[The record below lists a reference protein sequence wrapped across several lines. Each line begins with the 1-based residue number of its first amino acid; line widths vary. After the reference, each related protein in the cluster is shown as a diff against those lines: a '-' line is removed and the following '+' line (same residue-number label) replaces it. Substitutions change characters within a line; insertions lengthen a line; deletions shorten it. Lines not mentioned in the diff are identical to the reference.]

1 MVAMART
8 GSGKTAAFVLPMLH
22 RLRAHSIVAGARG
35 VVLSPTRELALQ
47 TLHVITDFAH
57 FTDLRACALV
67 GGDSLEEQFQALAD
81 APDVL
86 VATPGRL
93 LHHLAEVEGLSL
105 RTVQVAVLDEAD
117 RLFEM
122 GFLDQIRDIF
132 KRLGESRQ
140 TLLFSATL
148 PRQVAEFAAAGLRSP
163 QVVRLDD
170 AGTLPQHLRL
180 LFYNCRP
187 GDKAAAL
194 LHLLRDSQAVC
205 PGGKALV
212 FAATRHHVEWLAALL
227 RADGLPA
234 GAVYGAMDQAA
245 RSQQVAR
252 FRSGQ
257 CPVLIVTDVAA
268 RGIDIPLLDAVI
280 NYDFPP
286 SAKLFVHRA
295 GRVARAGAPGDA
307 ISLVTREE
315 VAYLLDVHLFLGRKL
330 GVAPAAA
337 TDQAVAATEV
347 HEDQLPPSMLGTLP
361 GAALEAACERV
372 RTLTRNGDD
381 IQALSR
387 VAINAMQQ
395 YYKTRPPAS
404 LESVR
409 RAKELPPPGPHPLA
423 LQGAASDAQAA
434 AEAAVARV
442 AAQLGRYRPSA
453 TVFEADVAPVRAV
466 PAGRVPVTATQAS
479 AGAMKTEVMRA
490 KRAAH
495 EVAIEQAAM
504 NRRANTSNAAPAG
517 SRGAS
522 LPPVAPLASGRF
534 RDDGFFLDA
543 TPKAGHITDKA
554 LSVRS
559 AGGARE
565 GGSGRALAESVMD
578 LLADD
583 ADGAARSRRL
593 VQWDARKRRY
603 VSLHGGDADAAAR
616 RGNKRMR
623 TESGS
628 LITGKIPST
637 STGLYK
643 RWQAKTKQSVT
654 STGVEM
660 ENEDAPA
667 RRGRGGRR
675 GRGRGRG
682 VPNAHAREELKST
695 AQIQKHRKLEER
707 KTARG
712 GGRGGGERG
721 RGRTGRGGGRGRRSS

>member
-1 MVAMART
+1 
-8 GSGKTAAFVLPMLH
+8 
-22 RLRAHSIVAGARG
+22 
-35 VVLSPTRELALQ
+35 
-47 TLHVITDFAH
+47 
-57 FTDLRACALV
+57 
-67 GGDSLEEQFQALAD
+67 
-81 APDVL
+81 
-86 VATPGRL
+86 
-93 LHHLAEVEGLSL
+93 
-105 RTVQVAVLDEAD
+105 
-117 RLFEM
+117 
-122 GFLDQIRDIF
+122 
-132 KRLGESRQ
+132 
-140 TLLFSATL
+140 
-148 PRQVAEFAAAGLRSP
+148 
-163 QVVRLDD
+163 
-170 AGTLPQHLRL
+170 
-180 LFYNCRP
+180 
-187 GDKAAAL
+187 
-194 LHLLRDSQAVC
+194 
-205 PGGKALV
+205 
-212 FAATRHHVEWLAALL
+212 
-227 RADGLPA
+227 
-234 GAVYGAMDQAA
+234 
-245 RSQQVAR
+245 
-252 FRSGQ
+252 
-257 CPVLIVTDVAA
+257 
-268 RGIDIPLLDAVI
+268 
-280 NYDFPP
+280 
-286 SAKLFVHRA
+286 
-295 GRVARAGAPGDA
+295 
-307 ISLVTREE
+307 
-315 VAYLLDVHLFLGRKL
+315 
-330 GVAPAAA
+330 
-337 TDQAVAATEV
+337 
-347 HEDQLPPSMLGTLP
+347 
-361 GAALEAACERV
+361 
-372 RTLTRNGDD
+372 
-381 IQALSR
+381 
-387 VAINAMQQ
+387 
-395 YYKTRPPAS
+395 
-404 LESVR
+404 
-409 RAKELPPPGPHPLA
+409 
-423 LQGAASDAQAA
+423 
-434 AEAAVARV
+434 
-442 AAQLGRYRPSA
+442 
-453 TVFEADVAPVRAV
+453 
-466 PAGRVPVTATQAS
+466 
-479 AGAMKTEVMRA
+479 MKTEVMRA